1 MPKRRKAGRLANYE
15 FVMKRAYQ
23 VLFVVRS
30 VVIQTCRAIFH
41 CRAATNKITHEFVNN
56 WSYAS

>member
-15 FVMKRAYQ
+15 FVMKRRLPGG
-23 VLFVVRS
+23 VCCTVGGSFRPVGPFF
-30 VVIQTCRAIFH
+30 T
-41 CRAATNKITHEFVNN
+41 ATNEITHEFVNN